1 MKHIFNFRLFEE
13 SLLSDDIEKLR
24 KKGYRGLPNSSSE
37 EDKEED
43 KPKIKDIDKKPKSK
57 KIDKADPSEMEEY
70 IKNLKDKGYRGF

>member
-43 KPKIKDIDKKPKSK
+43 KPKIKVIE
-57 KIDKADPSEMEEY
+57 AF
-70 IKNLKDKGYRGF
+70 KD